1 MSYSIYIKLSHHDNG
16 DPNQYGKQATSDIIQ
31 VEVLNGSGMEG
42 IADKFTDYLRAK
54 GFDIVKIGN
63 YISSDMSESMVID
76 RIGNMNNAY
85 KVARTLGIK
94 NENVI
99 QQLNKDYLLDV
110 TIVIGR
116 DYFNLTPYK

>member
-1 MSYSIYIKLSHHDNG
+1 MSYSIYIKLSHHDNE
-16 DPNQYGKQATSDIIQ
+16 DPNQQGKQTTSDIIQ

-42 IADKFTDYLRAK
+42 VADKFTDYLRAK

-63 YISSDMSESMVID
+63 YISNDISESMVID

-85 KVARTLGIK
+85 KVAKTLGIK